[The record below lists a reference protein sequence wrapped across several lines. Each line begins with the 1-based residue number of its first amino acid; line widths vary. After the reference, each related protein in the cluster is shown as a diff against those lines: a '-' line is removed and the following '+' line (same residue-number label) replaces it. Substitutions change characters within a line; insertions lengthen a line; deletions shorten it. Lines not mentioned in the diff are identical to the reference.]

1 MKEIKVTESF
11 LGLDNDIKQC
21 QTKDS
26 YLDCTSK
33 HYMER
38 VTQDCG
44 CVPLSL
50 MISKEVLV
58 LFFVNLSD
66 FFIFASLVP
75 IFQAPICTA
84 GQLKCLKNITVNNSL
99 CLNNCKGMM
108 ITSFYKDYHT
118 KDLNL
123 NPFISE
129 LIQDYNNYKK
139 DFQFPH
145 GIRGNMKLNPCNIN
159 RDFLQSIVGKT
170 N

>member
-1 MKEIKVTESF
+1 MIVFMIVLISCSVHDNEDGKTNGNFGVIKKNPLILDYGHDSVERPTF
-11 LGLDNDIKQC
+11 L
-21 QTKDS
+21 S
-26 YLDCTSK
+26 
-33 HYMER
+33 
-38 VTQDCG
+38 
-44 CVPLSL
+44 
-50 MISKEVLV
+50 
-58 LFFVNLSD
+58 
-66 FFIFASLVP
+66 SLVP
-75 IFQAPICTA
+75 VFQAPICTA
-84 GQLKCLKNITVNNSL
+84 GQLKCLKNITVDNSL

-159 RDFLQSIVGKT
+159 RDFLQSMGGKT